1 MVLMSLVSRAAVA
14 MHNSS
19 ASAPAPAPGMCSTTD
34 MALMWNRSMSDTQQ
48 STTERLMVTTTALMT
63 FLGIALFLLGVLGR
77 FTGRHRGHSPV
88 TCIFFRATFSL
99 FLPFMSYA
107 FSQAKTEAKTDPCNN
122 YRAQLILLW
131 MLLVELLRSKVSAMV
146 APAAGAFSR
155 GVGRYSSLDAVEE
168 AARLV
173 WIGYL
178 IFTYVHSPGI
188 KSFFIIL
195 WIFGVAKM
203 CKRAICIR
211 CAQGSFDL
219 ARNAAL
225 VSGYMAQLVHE
236 QRQLSHD
243 DVAAAAALGANVMRT
258 CNYVVMGEARLKR
271 EVTPH
276 GFEICDQ
283 GVKNILT
290 GDGDPNGEQRKKSKL
305 VRVCNIWDLSESDP
319 IFRYNE
325 SRRRKM
331 EDICLALALFKLLR
345 RKMERLDMA
354 EANTPQARDLVLRG
368 LLTLEGGH
376 DESADA
382 ERAFQ
387 VVELELRFLDE
398 YYQAVIPLAL
408 PRPGLFIANFAFSIV
423 FILIYCVTVLLV
435 TGHGDIFK
443 VLGSLFR
450 GLVGLSFNTAQ
461 YHHFKDKVGTI
472 VDMVCD
478 SSDLIVTFLLT
489 LTLLSVEAYEFLQY
503 LLSDWFI
510 ASLVCHYSRKQRA
523 IRKQL
528 VKGTLWVKYRSRPVI
543 KVHQVTM
550 LKLHQLHPHRVWVL
564 ISSMLKKRVVGL
576 PDAIVTADAKL
587 VIVKALKDVLAP
599 SSDRRFSNGIAA
611 LRRHGFHHLEWACDN
626 KMGGAAVIMVWHVA
640 TALFET
646 RDRQKHPLPPYGQAA
661 LMLSRYCAYLVAYEP
676 GLLPDD
682 EAWTDKVYK
691 DMVTELNN
699 FFRSCSTTVRR
710 REGLMNY
717 SPAGEEEENS
727 VIAKGVRLGKQLVD
741 REQLED
747 GPSSSADGSMH
758 KDEKV
763 WGMLLEF
770 WAELLVFVAR
780 RPMAGQEAHA
790 RALANGGE
798 FITHIWTMLTHAG
811 IRVPKRDREDQAHQV

>member
-1 MVLMSLVSRAAVA
+1 MVRTSLVSRAVVA

-19 ASAPAPAPGMCSTTD
+19 APAPAPAPGMCKTTA
-34 MALMWNRSMSDTQQ
+34 MTQLGIRAMSDTRQRY
-48 STTERLMVTTTALMT
+48 TERLMVTTTALMT

-77 FTGRHRGHSPV
+77 FTGRHRGHSPI

-107 FSQAKTEAKTDPCNN
+107 FSQAKAETCNN

-131 MLLVELLRSKVSAMV
+131 MLLVELLRSKVYAMV
-146 APAAGAFSR
+146 APAANAFSR
-155 GVGRYSSLDAVEE
+155 GVGRYSTFDAVEE
-168 AARLV
+168 AARMV

-178 IFTYVHSPGI
+178 IFAYVHGPGI
-188 KSFFIIL
+188 QSFFIIL
-195 WIFGVAKM
+195 WIFGVIRM

-211 CAQGSFDL
+211 RAQGSFDL

-225 VSGYMAQLVHE
+225 VSGYMAQLVDK
-236 QRQLSHD
+236 QRQLSHSHHGD
-243 DVAAAAALGANVMRT
+243 ADALGANVMRT
-258 CNYVVMGEARLKR
+258 CNYVVMGEGRLKR
-271 EVTPH
+271 EATPH

-283 GVKNILT
+283 AVKNILAGD
-290 GDGDPNGEQRKKSKL
+290 GDGDPNGEPQQVKKSKL

-354 EANTPQARDLVLRG
+354 EASTPQARDLVLRG
-368 LLTLEGGH
+368 LLALEGGP
-376 DESADA
+376 ADA

-398 YYQAVIPLAL
+398 YYQAIIPLAL

-423 FILIYCVTVLLV
+423 FVLIYCITVLLV

-450 GLVGLSFNTAQ
+450 GLVGLSFDTAQ

-510 ASLVCHYSRKQRA
+510 ASLICDYSRKQRA

-528 VKGTLWVKYRSRPVI
+528 VKGTLSVKYRSRPVI

-550 LKLHQLHPHRVWVL
+550 LKIRQLHPRRVWVL
-564 ISSMLKKRVVGL
+564 VSSMLKKRVVGL
-576 PDAIVTADAKL
+576 PDAIVTDDAKL
-587 VIVKALKDVLAP
+587 VIVRAIKDVLAP
-599 SSDRRFSNGIAA
+599 SSDARFSNGITA
-611 LRRHGFHHLEWACDN
+611 LRRHDFPHLEWACDN
-626 KMGGAAVIMVWHVA
+626 KMGGATVIMVWHVA

-661 LMLSRYCAYLVAYEP
+661 LTLSRYCAYLVAYEP

-682 EAWTDKVYK
+682 EAWTEKVYN
-691 DMVTELNN
+691 DMAMELNN
-699 FFRSCSTTVRR
+699 SFRSCSTTVHR
-710 REGLMNY
+710 REALMSF
-717 SPAGEEEENS
+717 SPAGEEEEKS
-727 VIAKGVRLGKQLVD
+727 VIAKGVKLGKQLES
-741 REQLED
+741 RERPD
-747 GPSSSADGSMH
+747 NIADDNMRE
-758 KDEKV
+758 DEKA

-780 RPMAGQEAHA
+780 RPMAGPEAHA

-811 IRVPKRDREDQAHQV
+811 IQDPKRHQEDQAHQV

>member
-34 MALMWNRSMSDTQQ
+34 MALMWNRSMPDTQQ

-155 GVGRYSSLDAVEE
+155 GVGRYSSFDAVEE

-173 WIGYL
+173 WIG
-178 IFTYVHSPGI
+178 
-188 KSFFIIL
+188 
-195 WIFGVAKM
+195 
-203 CKRAICIR
+203 
-211 CAQGSFDL
+211 
-219 ARNAAL
+219 
-225 VSGYMAQLVHE
+225 
-236 QRQLSHD
+236 
-243 DVAAAAALGANVMRT
+243 T

-587 VIVKALKDVLAP
+587 VIVRALKDVLAP

-741 REQLED
+741 RERLED